1 MVGFILTGHG
11 HFADGIKS
19 TCHVVTTSTA
29 KDTVVKSEKE
39 GLMVGFILTGHG
51 HFADGIKSALDM
63 VAGDQEN
70 FEIVPFEGSQ
80 AATYGDDL
88 RAAITK
94 MRGECEGSQAATYGD
109 DLRAAITKMRG
120 ECEEGV
126 IVFVDLLGGTP
137 FNQSMMIANDVDKLE
152 IVTGS
157 NLPMIIE
164 LLFARNGAT
173 DVTALAE
180 QAVTVGASSSS
191 STCSAAPRST
201 SP

>member
-1 MVGFILTGHG
+1 MASRARSIWSLVIRRRSRSFP
-11 HFADGIKS
+11 S
-19 TCHVVTTSTA
+19 R
-29 KDTVVKSEKE
+29 
-39 GLMVGFILTGHG
+39 
-51 HFADGIKSALDM
+51 
-63 VAGDQEN
+63 
-70 FEIVPFEGSQ
+70 VPG
-80 AATYGDDL
+80 
-88 RAAITK
+88 
-94 MRGECEGSQAATYGD
+94 ATYGD

-180 QAVTVGASSSS
+180 QAVTVGQQAVTRQSLASVMG
-191 STCSAAPRST
+191 AADEDT
-201 SP
+201 AEDGI

>member
-1 MVGFILTGHG
+1 
-11 HFADGIKS
+11 
-19 TCHVVTTSTA
+19 
-29 KDTVVKSEKE
+29 
-39 GLMVGFILTGHG
+39 MVGFILTGHG

-70 FEIVPFEGSQ
+70 FEIVPF
-80 AATYGDDL
+80 
-88 RAAITK
+88 
-94 MRGECEGSQAATYGD
+94 EGSQAATYGD

-173 DVTALAE
+173 NVTALAE
-180 QAVTVGASSSS
+180 QAVAVGQQAVTHQSLASVMGVADDD
-191 STCSAAPRST
+191 TEEDGI
-201 SP
+201 